1 MPFKECGQIHLSTG
15 KNLRQIY
22 GGTRY
27 YIYKAVTVDLVFMEI
42 LISPGQAKNEYYKYQ
57 TCIMAE
63 SDISEK

>member
-1 MPFKECGQIHLSTG
+1 MPFKERGQIHLSTG

-42 LISPGQAKNEYYKYQ
+42 FISPGQAKNEYYKY
-57 TCIMAE
+57 
-63 SDISEK
+63 